1 MQNLIKIKEIEE
13 TIQFIEKQQQSLDEI
28 KKELV
33 DYINYVKE
41 RKFEWNE
48 NGSVDDQILQMNN
61 VLDKYGEVISRRS
74 EITKKSE
81 TLKNN
86 SEEILNKVND
96 ISKFSGKQCDVDDIH
111 DEIVLKLIELEKE
124 KCNKKVDEL
133 KKTLRNPSL
142 NFIEEKVIDK

>member
-1 MQNLIKIKEIEE
+1 MHSLINHKGIEE

-61 VLDKYGEVISRRS
+61 VLDKYGEVISRRN

-81 TLKNN
+81 TLKKN
-86 SEEILNKVND
+86 
-96 ISKFSGKQCDVDDIH
+96 
-111 DEIVLKLIELEKE
+111 
-124 KCNKKVDEL
+124 
-133 KKTLRNPSL
+133 
-142 NFIEEKVIDK
+142 

>member
-1 MQNLIKIKEIEE
+1 MHSLINHKGIEE

-81 TLKNN
+81 SLKKN

-96 ISKFSGKQCDVDDIH
+96 ISKFSGKQCDIDDIH

-133 KKTLRNPSL
+133 KKTLRNPSM
-142 NFIEEKVIDK
+142 NFIEEK

>member
-1 MQNLIKIKEIEE
+1 M
-13 TIQFIEKQQQSLDEI
+13 
-28 KKELV
+28 V

-61 VLDKYGEVISRRS
+61 VLYKYCEVISRRN

-81 TLKNN
+81 TLKKN

-96 ISKFSGKQCDVDDIH
+96 ISKFSGKQCNIDDIH

-133 KKTLRNPSL
+133 KKTLRNPSM